1 MIVRSVT
8 ATLIAQG
15 AGRFTDWI
23 YMSLVISISAD
34 ILIDSVCIALAMHS
48 FDAQYQRICRPCD
61 SWCKACCSR
70 LAKASRRKAE
80 SDLVAAVSMDQT
92 AGGTTGGTERGAAKG
107 TLTAVGSSAG
117 SSTSSVEMVVK
128 SGGGNVAI
136 IH

>member
-1 MIVRSVT
+1 
-8 ATLIAQG
+8 
-15 AGRFTDWI
+15 
-23 YMSLVISISAD
+23 MSLVISISAD

-70 LAKASRRKAE
+70 LAKASRGKAE
-80 SDLVAAVSMDQT
+80 SDLVVAVSMDQT
-92 AGGTTGGTERGAAKG
+92 AGGTTGGTAGGTERGAAKG